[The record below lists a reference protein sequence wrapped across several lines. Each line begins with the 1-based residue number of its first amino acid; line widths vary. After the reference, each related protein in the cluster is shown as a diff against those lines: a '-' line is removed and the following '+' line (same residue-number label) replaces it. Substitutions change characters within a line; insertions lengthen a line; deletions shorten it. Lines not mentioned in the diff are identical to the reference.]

1 MKVRV
6 IGMKRFD
13 GKFEGK
19 EYHQTTL
26 HCAVLDEDRE
36 GLTGNRVKIIKVPD
50 AICPVVLSVGAEY
63 VVYFGEANS
72 TGNAKVEFISEVPA
86 SKKAS

>member
-13 GKFEGK
+13 GEFEGK

-36 GLTGNRVKIIKVPD
+36 GLTGNRVKILKVPD
-50 AICPVVLSVGAEY
+50 AICPVVL
-63 VVYFGEANS
+63 
-72 TGNAKVEFISEVPA
+72 
-86 SKKAS
+86 

>member
-13 GKFEGK
+13 GEFEGK

-26 HCAVLDEDRE
+26 HCAVL
-36 GLTGNRVKIIKVPD
+36 G
-50 AICPVVLSVGAEY
+50 
-63 VVYFGEANS
+63 
-72 TGNAKVEFISEVPA
+72 
-86 SKKAS
+86 